1 MAIPRLTH
9 DVCRLSFLHRDSHGL
24 RRTLVAAVLLA
35 GVTSIAT
42 AATTTFTNRSS
53 FESSLPTGSFSN
65 NFSGV
70 PDATGAPVPS
80 VSGSGGT
87 PAISY
92 TIAAPAGGLG
102 VFPDISPTKAIGNW
116 GSSNNVV
123 VDFTSGNVFSA
134 GGSVWLT
141 DINGN
146 RQAGSVTM
154 NFSDGSSAV
163 VPSTTTGDYG
173 YLGITADTAPLTQ
186 MTIVGTG
193 GSTYLNLSN
202 FSTAVPEP
210 SSIVLALMGTAGLAA
225 GAVRRRRQRG

>member
-42 AATTTFTNRSS
+42 AATTTYTSRSS
-53 FESSLPTGSFSN
+53 FEASLPTGNFFN

-70 PDATGAPVPS
+70 PDATIAPVAS

-92 TIAAPAGGLG
+92 TIAAPTAGLG
-102 VFPDISPTKAIGNW
+102 VFPDINPTKAIGNW
-116 GSSNNVV
+116 NSSNNVV

-134 GGSVWLT
+134 GGNVWLT

-146 RQAGSVTM
+146 RQAGSVTLGPWSPPM
-154 NFSDGSSAV
+154 Q
-163 VPSTTTGDYG
+163 STARVKNSLDDMLSIDTNTKARG
-173 YLGITADTAPLTQ
+173 YLECSIGPVFQASIRLLTCSSEL
-186 MTIVGTG
+186 G
-193 GSTYLNLSN
+193 GHGKNRW
-202 FSTAVPEP
+202 
-210 SSIVLALMGTAGLAA
+210 G
-225 GAVRRRRQRG
+225 

>member
-1 MAIPRLTH
+1 MAAT
-9 DVCRLSFLHRDSHGL
+9 FSH
-24 RRTLVAAVLLA
+24 
-35 GVTSIAT
+35 
-42 AATTTFTNRSS
+42 AATTIYTDRTV
-53 FESSLPTGSFSN
+53 FEASLPTGNFFN

-70 PDATGAPVPS
+70 PDAFNAPVSS

-92 TIAAPAGGLG
+92 TITAPTFGLG

-116 GSSNNVV
+116 TSSNNVV

-134 GGSVWLT
+134 GGSFWLT

-146 RQAGSVTM
+146 RQAGSVTV

-173 YLGITADTAPLTQ
+173 YLGITADSAPLTQ
-186 MTIVGTG
+186 MTIMGTG
-193 GSTYLNLSN
+193 GSTYLNFSN

-210 SSIVLALMGTAGLAA
+210 STYALFLLA
-225 GAVRRRRQRG
+225 GAGYVLWRRR

>member
-42 AATTTFTNRSS
+42 AATTTYTSRSS
-53 FESSLPTGSFSN
+53 FEASLPTGNFFN

-70 PDATGAPVPS
+70 PDAINAPVAS

-92 TIAAPAGGLG
+92 TIAAPTAGLG

-116 GSSNNVV
+116 GSSNNLV

-141 DINGN
+141 DISGN

-173 YLGITADTAPLTQ
+173 YLGITTDAAPLTQ
-186 MTIVGTG
+186 MTIVATG

-210 SSIVLALMGTAGLAA
+210 STMAALVMVAA
-225 GAVRRRRQRG
+225 GIAVVRLRRGVR

>member
-1 MAIPRLTH
+1 MSLVRRAYAL
-9 DVCRLSFLHRDSHGL
+9 CRFDSRHRDSQ
-24 RRTLVAAVLLA
+24 RQRCTLVATVLLG
-35 GVTSIAT
+35 GVASIA
-42 AATTTFTNRSS
+42 AAAPTTFTSRSS
-53 FESSLPTGSFSN
+53 FEASLPTGDFFN

-70 PDATGAPVPS
+70 PDATNAPVSS

-92 TIAAPAGGLG
+92 IITAPTAGLG
-102 VFPDISPTKAIGNW
+102 VFPDINPTKAVGNW
-116 GSSNNVV
+116 NSGNNVV

-134 GGSVWLT
+134 GASVWLT

-146 RQAGSVTM
+146 RQAGSVTV
-154 NFSDGSSAV
+154 NFSNGSSAV

-173 YLGITADTAPLTQ
+173 YLGITADTGPLTQ

-193 GSTYLNLSN
+193 GSTYVNLSN

-210 SSIVLALMGTAGLAA
+210 STMALVMVAA
-225 GAVRRRRQRG
+225 GIAAVRLKRGDR

>member
-9 DVCRLSFLHRDSHGL
+9 DVCRSSFLHRDSHGL

-35 GVTSIAT
+35 GVASIAT
-42 AATTTFTNRSS
+42 AATTTYTSRSS
-53 FESSLPTGSFSN
+53 FEASLPTGNFFN

-70 PDATGAPVPS
+70 PDAANAPVSS

-87 PAISY
+87 PAITY
-92 TIAAPAGGLG
+92 TITAPPAGLG

-116 GSSNNVV
+116 NSSQNFV

-134 GGSVWLT
+134 GGNVWLT

-173 YLGITADTAPLTQ
+173 YLGITADSAPLTQ

-193 GSTYLNLSN
+193 GATYLNLSN

-210 SSIVLALMGTAGLAA
+210 STMALVMVAA
-225 GAVRRRRQRG
+225 GIAVVRLRRGVR

>member
-1 MAIPRLTH
+1 MAAP
-9 DVCRLSFLHRDSHGL
+9 FSH
-24 RRTLVAAVLLA
+24 
-35 GVTSIAT
+35 
-42 AATTTFTNRSS
+42 AATTIYTDRTD
-53 FESSLPTGSFSN
+53 FEASLPTGNFFN

-70 PDATGAPVPS
+70 PDATNSPVAS
-80 VSGSGGT
+80 VNGSGGT
-87 PAISY
+87 PAITY
-92 TIAAPAGGLG
+92 TITAPTFGLG

-116 GSSNNVV
+116 NSINNIV

-163 VPSTTTGDYG
+163 VPSTTTGVYG
-173 YLGITADTAPLTQ
+173 YLGITADSAPLTQ
-186 MTIVGTG
+186 MTIVATG

-210 SSIVLALMGTAGLAA
+210 STYALLLLA
-225 GAVRRRRQRG
+225 GAGFVLWRRRKVTL

>member
-9 DVCRLSFLHRDSHGL
+9 HVCRLSFVHRDSHGL

-42 AATTTFTNRSS
+42 AATTTYTSRSS
-53 FESSLPTGSFSN
+53 FEASLPTGNFFN

-70 PDATGAPVPS
+70 PDAINAPVSS

-92 TIAAPAGGLG
+92 TIAAPTAGLG

-116 GSSNNVV
+116 GSSNNLV

-141 DINGN
+141 DISGN

-173 YLGITADTAPLTQ
+173 YLGITTDAAPLTQ
-186 MTIVGTG
+186 MTIVATG

-210 SSIVLALMGTAGLAA
+210 STMAALVMVAA
-225 GAVRRRRQRG
+225 GIAVVRLRRGVR

>member
-9 DVCRLSFLHRDSHGL
+9 DVCRLSFLHRDSRGL

-35 GVTSIAT
+35 SVTSIAT
-42 AATTTFTNRSS
+42 AATTTFTSRSS
-53 FESSLPTGSFSN
+53 FEASLPTGNFFN

-70 PDATGAPVPS
+70 PDAFNAPVSS

-87 PAISY
+87 PAITY
-92 TIAAPAGGLG
+92 TIAAPTAGLG

-116 GSSNNVV
+116 NSANNVV

-173 YLGITADTAPLTQ
+173 YLGITADSAPLTQ

-210 SSIVLALMGTAGLAA
+210 STMALVMVAA
-225 GAVRRRRQRG
+225 GIAAVRLRRGVR

>member
-1 MAIPRLTH
+1 MAIPRLNH
-9 DVCRLSFLHRDSHGL
+9 DVCRLSFLHRDSHEL
-24 RRTLVAAVLLA
+24 RRTLVAAVMLA

-42 AATTTFTNRSS
+42 AATTTYTSRSS
-53 FESSLPTGSFSN
+53 FEASLPTGNFFN

-70 PDATGAPVPS
+70 PDAINAPVSS

-92 TIAAPAGGLG
+92 TIAAPTAGLG

-116 GSSNNVV
+116 GSSNNLV

-141 DINGN
+141 DISGN

-173 YLGITADTAPLTQ
+173 YLGITTDAAPLTQ
-186 MTIVGTG
+186 MTIVATG

-210 SSIVLALMGTAGLAA
+210 STMAALVMVAG
-225 GAVRRRRQRG
+225 GIAVVRLRRGVR

>member
-42 AATTTFTNRSS
+42 AATTTYTSRSS
-53 FESSLPTGSFSN
+53 FEASLPTGYFFN

-70 PDATGAPVPS
+70 PDAFNAPVSS

-92 TIAAPAGGLG
+92 TITAPTAGLG

-116 GSSNNVV
+116 GSSNNLV

-141 DINGN
+141 DISGN

-173 YLGITADTAPLTQ
+173 YLGITTDAAPLTQ
-186 MTIVGTG
+186 MTIVAIG

-210 SSIVLALMGTAGLAA
+210 STMAALVMVAA
-225 GAVRRRRQRG
+225 GIAVVRLRRGVR

>member
-1 MAIPRLTH
+1 MKFKFLTF
-9 DVCRLSFLHRDSHGL
+9 LS
-24 RRTLVAAVLLA
+24 AVLCMA
-35 GVTSIAT
+35 APFSH
-42 AATTTFTNRSS
+42 AATTIYTDRTD
-53 FESSLPTGSFSN
+53 FEASLPTGNFFN

-70 PDATGAPVPS
+70 PDATNAPVAS

-87 PAISY
+87 PAITY
-92 TIAAPAGGLG
+92 TITAPTFGLG
-102 VFPDISPTKAIGNW
+102 VFPDAGFKAVGNW
-116 GSSNNVV
+116 QSSDNLV

-141 DINGN
+141 DINGS

-163 VPSTTTGDYG
+163 VPSTTTGVYG
-173 YLGITADTAPLTQ
+173 YLGITADSAPLTQ

-210 SSIVLALMGTAGLAA
+210 STYALLLLA
-225 GAVRRRRQRG
+225 GAGYVLWRRRKVTL

>member
-1 MAIPRLTH
+1 MRVRILT
-9 DVCRLSFLHRDSHGL
+9 FL
-24 RRTLVAAVLLA
+24 TAVLWMA
-35 GVTSIAT
+35 AT
-42 AATTTFTNRSS
+42 FSHAATTIYTDRTV
-53 FESSLPTGSFSN
+53 FEASLPTGNFFN

-70 PDATGAPVPS
+70 PDAFNAPVSS

-92 TIAAPAGGLG
+92 TITAPTFGLG

-116 GSSNNVV
+116 TSSNNVV

-134 GGSVWLT
+134 GGSFWLT

-146 RQAGSVTM
+146 RQAGSVTV

-173 YLGITADTAPLTQ
+173 YLGITADSAPLTQ
-186 MTIVGTG
+186 MTIMGTG
-193 GSTYLNLSN
+193 GSTYLNFSN

-210 SSIVLALMGTAGLAA
+210 STYALFLLA
-225 GAVRRRRQRG
+225 GAGYVLWRRR

>member
-1 MAIPRLTH
+1 MAIPRLAH
-9 DVCRLSFLHRDSHGL
+9 DVCRMSFLHRDPHGL
-24 RRTLVAAVLLA
+24 RCTLVAAVLLA

-53 FESSLPTGSFSN
+53 FEASLPTGNFFN

-70 PDATGAPVPS
+70 PDAINAPVSS

-92 TIAAPAGGLG
+92 TIVSPDGLG

-146 RQAGSVTM
+146 RQVGSVTM

-173 YLGITADTAPLTQ
+173 YLGITADAAPLTQ
-186 MTIVGTG
+186 MTIVGN

-210 SSIVLALMGTAGLAA
+210 SSIVLAVMGTAGLAA

>member
-1 MAIPRLTH
+1 MAIPRLAH
-9 DVCRLSFLHRDSHGL
+9 DVCRMSFLHRDPHVL

-42 AATTTFTNRSS
+42 AATTTFTSRSS
-53 FESSLPTGSFSN
+53 FEASLPAGSFFN

-70 PDATGAPVPS
+70 PDATNAPVAS

-92 TIAAPAGGLG
+92 TIAAPTGGLG
-102 VFPDISPTKAIGNW
+102 VFPDISPTKALGNW
-116 GSSNNVV
+116 GSSNNLV
-123 VDFTSGNVFSA
+123 VDFSSGNVFSA

-210 SSIVLALMGTAGLAA
+210 STMALMMVAA
-225 GAVRRRRQRG
+225 GIAVVRLRRGVR

>member
-1 MAIPRLTH
+1 MVIPRLTH

-87 PAISY
+87 PTISF

-116 GSSNNVV
+116 LSSNNIV

-146 RQAGSVTM
+146 RQAGSVQVL
-154 NFSDGSSAV
+154 FSDGSMAIC
-163 VPSTTTGDYG
+163 PSTTSGDYG
-173 YLGITADTAPLTQ
+173 YLGI
-186 MTIVGTG
+186 G
-193 GSTYLNLSN
+193 
-202 FSTAVPEP
+202 
-210 SSIVLALMGTAGLAA
+210 
-225 GAVRRRRQRG
+225 

>member
-9 DVCRLSFLHRDSHGL
+9 DVCRLSFLHRDSRGL
-24 RRTLVAAVLLA
+24 RRTLVVAVLLA
-35 GVTSIAT
+35 GVTTITS
-42 AATTTFTNRSS
+42 AATTTFTSRSL
-53 FESSLPTGSFSN
+53 FEASLPTGNFFN
-65 NFSGV
+65 DFSGV
-70 PDATGAPVPS
+70 PDAFNAPVSS

-87 PAISY
+87 PAITY
-92 TIAAPAGGLG
+92 TIAAPTAGLG

-116 GSSNNVV
+116 NSSQNLV

-173 YLGITADTAPLTQ
+173 YLGITADSAPLTQ

-193 GSTYLNLSN
+193 GLTYLNLSN
-202 FSTAVPEP
+202 FSVAVPEP
-210 SSIVLALMGTAGLAA
+210 SSIVLAVMGTAGLAA

>member
-9 DVCRLSFLHRDSHGL
+9 DVCRLSFLHRDSRGL

-42 AATTTFTNRSS
+42 AATTTFTSRSS
-53 FESSLPTGSFSN
+53 FEASLPTGNFLN

-70 PDATGAPVPS
+70 PDAINAPVSS

-92 TIAAPAGGLG
+92 TIAAPPAGLG
-102 VFPDISPTKAIGNW
+102 VFPDISPTKAVGNW
-116 GSSNNVV
+116 NSANNVV

-134 GGSVWLT
+134 GASVWLT
-141 DINGN
+141 DAYGT
-146 RQAGSVTM
+146 REAGSVTM

-163 VPSTTTGDYG
+163 VLSTATGDYG
-173 YLGITADTAPLTQ
+173 YLGITADTSPLTQ

-193 GSTYLNLSN
+193 GSTFLNFSN

-210 SSIVLALMGTAGLAA
+210 STMALLMVAA
-225 GAVRRRRQRG
+225 GIAVVRLKRGVR